1 MDAVES
7 VGDSLAGSLQESLE
21 RLTREAKADMA
32 DLERHLQAD
41 GIDTPAVVRNSG
53 APVDM
58 DMAFQVAR
66 QEAGALVLGQEE
78 FLDSLLIAYKRP
90 FVAGSQE
97 GAPPVSYT
105 HLPLWEGRRATG
117 RYSPFLCRNTIGRQ
131 ASTLA
136 VSPLRN

>member
-1 MDAVES
+1 
-7 VGDSLAGSLQESLE
+7 
-21 RLTREAKADMA
+21 MA

-41 GIDTPAVVRNSG
+41 GIDTQAVVRNSG

-97 GAPPVSYT
+97 GAP
-105 HLPLWEGRRATG
+105 
-117 RYSPFLCRNTIGRQ
+117 LCRAQGGTAPCGASPRRWGGRGC
-131 ASTLA
+131 
-136 VSPLRN
+136 